1 MNTPG
6 GVVFDVS
13 WISDN
18 LLRKDI
24 CLSNL
29 LRDRISSEPPGITI
43 NAVSEEASEVHVL
56 RLLKLKTAES
66 IHLNNVDRHLY
77 SRVIQKWEKDVDSVK
92 VKCIWELKDAPPL
105 FKRHARKVARKASHM
120 DFKKGHR
127 GCQLLKH
134 LEEESTVQVT
144 QGRWIGG

>member
-24 CLSNL
+24 CLSSIDFSGDSNNLWNSLLDL

-92 VKCIWELKDAPPL
+92 VKCIWGS
-105 FKRHARKVARKASHM
+105 KR
-120 DFKKGHR
+120 
-127 GCQLLKH
+127 
-134 LEEESTVQVT
+134 STS
-144 QGRWIGG
+144 G